1 MKMLQRKHR
10 LMNKTVKKTV
20 RFTEDEYKFL
30 KKDMESSANV
40 PSEKYTDFS
49 DYVRDKLFFSNVDYN
64 RKLRHMQSDLL
75 FEIHKIGVNI
85 NQVAK
90 RINSGMGTHADVVY
104 LQNELDNV
112 EAKINLYIQKVD
124 QKWQSPS

>member
-1 MKMLQRKHR
+1 
-10 LMNKTVKKTV
+10 MNKTVKKTV